1 MDRKGIIT
9 LLFVFSVTLG
19 PGMVGDALAEKSV
32 VVWINEDSRCESY
45 SARGKMP
52 NSRYEMMRV
61 TVRKPDITAY
71 SYDDDSAVIC
81 FRPLR
86 AGTTRVI
93 IDVKRYEYDGIGRP
107 QAVKNI
113 IRRFR
118 VKVRVPKAY

>member
-1 MDRKGIIT
+1 MDRKGIII
-9 LLFVFSVTLG
+9 LLFVFSLTLG

-71 SYDDDSAVIC
+71 SYDDDRAVIC
-81 FRPLR
+81 FRPLGV
-86 AGTTRVI
+86 GTTRVI
-93 IDVKRYEYDGIGRP
+93 INVKKYEYDGTGRLKET
-107 QAVKNI
+107 KNI
-113 IRRFR
+113 TQRFR
-118 VKVRVPKAY
+118 VKVRVPEAN